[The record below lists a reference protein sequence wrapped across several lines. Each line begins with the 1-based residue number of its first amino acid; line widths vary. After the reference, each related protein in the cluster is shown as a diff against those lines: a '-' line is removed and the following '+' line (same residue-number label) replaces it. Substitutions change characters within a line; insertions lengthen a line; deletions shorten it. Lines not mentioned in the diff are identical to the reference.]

1 MRPLCGG
8 KSRTAV
14 VLNTPIRSGNGIAG
28 GVGGTPTA
36 SLACR
41 SGSRISRKPAR
52 MRQHA
57 APVQEWGDMVHVIA
71 SIRVK
76 QGSVEEYAALFKENV
91 QNVLAED
98 GCLQY
103 APCRDAET
111 GWKAQERDP
120 QRITVVEQWT
130 SMDALQA
137 HAKAP
142 HMAEF
147 RQRAGH
153 LVEDVSLRVLETA

>member
-1 MRPLCGG
+1 
-8 KSRTAV
+8 
-14 VLNTPIRSGNGIAG
+14 
-28 GVGGTPTA
+28 
-36 SLACR
+36 
-41 SGSRISRKPAR
+41 
-52 MRQHA
+52 
-57 APVQEWGDMVHVIA
+57 MVHVIA

-76 QGSVEEYAALFKENV
+76 KGSLERYAALFKQNV
-91 QNVLAED
+91 PNVLAED

-103 APCRDAET
+103 TPCLDADT

-120 QRITVVEQWT
+120 QRITIVEQWA
-130 SMDALQA
+130 SMGALQA

-142 HMAEF
+142 HMAAF